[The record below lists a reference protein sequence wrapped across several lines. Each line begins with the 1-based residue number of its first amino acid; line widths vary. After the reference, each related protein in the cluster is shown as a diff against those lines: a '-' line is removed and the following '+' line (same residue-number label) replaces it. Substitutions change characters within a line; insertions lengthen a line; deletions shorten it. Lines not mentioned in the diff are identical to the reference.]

1 MSSRFLAQDHERV
14 VKRELCGTVKEF
26 SKVKEGLKNP
36 VKIVGL
42 AFFRRKKMIPPNF
55 FIDA

>member
-26 SKVKEGLKNP
+26 SKVKKGLK
-36 VKIVGL
+36 KI
-42 AFFRRKKMIPPNF
+42 P
-55 FIDA
+55 

>member
-26 SKVKEGLKNP
+26 SKVKKGLKKIP

-42 AFFRRKKMIPPNF
+42 AFFRRKKIMPNF
-55 FIDA
+55 FIGA